1 MLYRLLKFLIGIGIR
16 LYYKEIRITNKKY
29 LNTKN
34 PLIIISNHPNTLMD
48 AWVVGMICNQ
58 PIYYMA
64 KATLFDSSW
73 KLKLFRSLNMIPI
86 NRKGEGITKGVDN
99 DFSLEECYH
108 ILEERKTLLIFPEGT
123 SYKERVLR
131 KLKTGTARI
140 ALETE
145 SRNKGKLGLKVIAIG
160 LNYSQ
165 PEKFRSRILINVDAP
180 ESISPY
186 LDEYHKNGHE
196 TAQKLTTQFRKRLEK
211 VLFTTE
217 TKEDEETLNLIYN
230 FINSKY
236 QPKKEK
242 GVSAEVVTMREIK
255 DRLDELK
262 IVQPWLLNEIELKI
276 RSMNWKLEKMK
287 IRSDLLDRKF
297 RSRLFFR
304 QLITSVFFIVLAFPL
319 FIFGL
324 IHHIGQFKLTDFI
337 IPKLSKDIEYYAPFA
352 VFIGVFLYPFSYL
365 LFIWGIGYQLLRLPW
380 YGLLGYMI
388 LLPLSGLF
396 AYWFIRYLT
405 HISFKWQYMFL
416 MVDRKEA
423 LEELKKEKIVLR
435 KMIFED

>member
-16 LYYKEIRITNKKY
+16 LYYKEIRITNKHY
-29 LNTKN
+29 LNTKH

-86 NRKGEGITKGVDN
+86 NRKGEGVTKGVDN
-99 DFSLEECYH
+99 DFSLEECYQ
-108 ILEERKTLLIFPEGT
+108 ILEEGKTLLIFPEGT

-140 ALETE
+140 ALEAE
-145 SRNKGKLGLKVIAIG
+145 RRNKGKLGLKVIAVG
-160 LNYSQ
+160 LNYSH
-165 PEKFRSRILINVDAP
+165 PEKFRSRILVNVDAP

-186 LDEYHKNGHE
+186 LNEFNEDEFK
-196 TAQKLTTQFRKRLEK
+196 TAQKLTSLFRKRLEK

-242 GVSAEVVTMREIK
+242 GVSAEVITMRQIK

-262 IVQPWLLNEIELKI
+262 IVQPWLLTEIELKI
-276 RSMNWKLEKMK
+276 RSMNWKLQKMK

-304 QLITSVFFIVLAFPL
+304 QLITSILFILLAFPFFL
-319 FIFGL
+319 FGL
-324 IHHIGQFKLTDFI
+324 IHHVGQFKLTDFI

-352 VFIGVFLYPFSYL
+352 VFIGIFLYPLSYL
-365 LFIWGIGYQLLRLPW
+365 LFVWGIGYKLFQLPW
-380 YGLLGYMI
+380 YGLIGYLI

-396 AYWFIRYLT
+396 AYWFIRYLN

-416 MVDRKEA
+416 MVDRKDA
-423 LEELKKEKIVLR
+423 LDELKKEKTLLR